1 MPRRKRSTP
10 PPLPLTPA
18 LSPEPGSTALPAGID
33 EAGRGCL
40 AGPVVA
46 AAVILPAHHD
56 LPGLDDSKKLTAAQ
70 RERLAAG
77 IRAQALAWGLGMA
90 WQEDID
96 RVNILQATFM
106 AMARAVGSLRP
117 RPATP
122 TTPLPL
128 APRCIL
134 VDGNKTIPTAH
145 LALYAPVW
153 AGLGQRA
160 EINGD
165 ARIPCI
171 AAASILAK
179 TCRDRLMEHLHRR
192 YPCYGFA
199 RHKGYGTSAHRAA
212 LRLHGPCPLH
222 RLTFGGVREYAAPSP
237 GDPAAPA
244 LQHLPGGA

>member
-10 PPLPLTPA
+10 PPLPLAPMLSPRLGGPA
-18 LSPEPGSTALPAGID
+18 LPVGID

-46 AAVILPAHHD
+46 AAVMLPAHYD

-77 IRAQALAWGLGMA
+77 IRAQALAWGLGMV
-90 WQEDID
+90 WQGDID

-117 RPATP
+117 RPAAP
-122 TTPLPL
+122 PPPPPFPL
-128 APRCIL
+128 RYIL
-134 VDGNKTIPTAH
+134 VDGNKTIPTA
-145 LALYAPVW
+145 LLSRYAPAW
-153 AGLGQRA
+153 AGFAQRA
-160 EINGD
+160 EVSGD

-222 RLTFGGVREYAAPSP
+222 RLTFGDVREYAPPSP
-237 GDPAAPA
+237 DAPAAPA
-244 LQHLPGGA
+244 PQRLPGGA